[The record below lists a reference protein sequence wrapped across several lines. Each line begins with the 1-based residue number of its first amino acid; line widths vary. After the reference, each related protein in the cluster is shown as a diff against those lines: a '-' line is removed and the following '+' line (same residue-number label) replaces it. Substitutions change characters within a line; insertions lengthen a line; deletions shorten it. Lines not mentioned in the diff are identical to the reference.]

1 MLRHADIL
9 LVEDSPAD
17 IDLARS
23 ALESIR
29 FTGSLH
35 VATHGE
41 EAMAFLRHEGEH
53 REAPRPDL
61 VLLDLNVPRLD
72 GRGVL
77 QGIRSDPALE
87 TIPVIVMSSSDTP
100 HDVGE
105 LYALHSNCYV
115 CKPVDLDDFFRL
127 IESIVSFWFDTARL
141 PSSWSRDT

>member
-1 MLRHADIL
+1 MIPRHGEIL

-17 IDLARS
+17 VDLARS

-29 FTGSLH
+29 FSGSLH

-41 EAMAFLRHEGEH
+41 AAMSFLRREGEY
-53 REAPRPDL
+53 RAAPRPDL

-77 QGIRSDPALE
+77 RAIRGDPALAPL
-87 TIPVIVMSSSDTP
+87 PVIVMSSSDTV
-100 HDVGE
+100 HDVGQM
-105 LYALHSNCYV
+105 YALHANCYV

-127 IESIVSFWFDTARL
+127 VESIVSFWFGTAQL
-141 PSSWSRDT
+141 PVP